1 MKYIYALLIFVPIA
15 VVAELAH
22 WSPTLIL
29 ISSALGMIP
38 LAGLLGEATEELAAA
53 MGPKL
58 GGFLNATLGNAAELI
73 ITIVALNAGKVAL
86 VQASITGSILGN
98 LLLILGLSMLLGGF
112 RHGLLKFDRTLAGV
126 SSTMMILAVIGL
138 IVPTVFAAIH
148 GEIHLAEDLE
158 KLSLGVAGVL
168 LLLYVLSVVFTFTAN
183 FKGRETGTVAP
194 GDEIVHH
201 HARWSPQ
208 VSIGILTAST
218 VTIVFL
224 SEFLVGAVEPVV
236 HEWGISEFF
245 IGIILVPIVGNVA
258 EHLVSVQMAMKNRMD
273 LSLSI
278 SLGSSMQI
286 ALFVAPLL
294 VFLSLFVGPDPM
306 NLLFNTFEVA
316 ALGVSVLIAALIS
329 LDGESHWLEGAQLL
343 AVYIILGIAFF
354 YLPTQPL

>member
-1 MKYIYALLIFVPIA
+1 LKYLYALLVFVPLA
-15 VVAELAH
+15 VVAKLAG
-22 WSPTLIL
+22 WSSSLIL

-38 LAGLLGEATEELAAA
+38 LAGLMGEATEELAVLT
-53 MGPKL
+53 GPKL

-73 ITIVALNAGKVAL
+73 ITLVALNAGKVTL

-98 LLLILGLSMLLGGF
+98 LLLILGLSMLLGGS
-112 RHGLLKFDRTLAGV
+112 RHGLLKFDRTMAGV
-126 SSTMMILAVIGL
+126 SATMMILAVIGL
-138 IVPTVFAAIH
+138 IVPTVFEAFH
-148 GEIHLAEDLE
+148 GPEHLAEDLE
-158 KLSLGVAGVL
+158 ALSLGVAGVL

-183 FKGRETGTVAP
+183 FRDRETGTAASGDKAP
-194 GDEIVHH
+194 HH
-201 HARWSPQ
+201 QAKWSLP
-208 VSIGILTAST
+208 VSGSVLAVST
-218 VTIVFL
+218 VAIVFL

-258 EHLVSVQMAMKNRMD
+258 EHLVGVQMAMKNRMD

-294 VFLSLFVGPDPM
+294 VFVSLFVGPEPM
-306 NLLFNTFEVA
+306 NLFFHPFEVIT
-316 ALGVSVLIAALIS
+316 LGVSVLIAALIS

-343 AVYIILGIAFF
+343 AVYAILGIAFF
-354 YLPTQPL
+354 FLPT

>member
-1 MKYIYALLIFVPIA
+1 LKYLYALLVFVPLA
-15 VVAELAH
+15 VVAELAG
-22 WSPTLIL
+22 WSSSLIL

-38 LAGLLGEATEELAAA
+38 LAGLMGEATEELAALT
-53 MGPKL
+53 GPKL

-73 ITIVALNAGKVAL
+73 ITIVALNAGKVTL

-98 LLLILGLSMLLGGF
+98 LLLILGLSMLLGSY

-126 SSTMMILAVIGL
+126 SATMMILAVIGL
-138 IVPTVFAAIH
+138 IVPTVFEAFH
-148 GEIHLAEDLE
+148 GPEHLAEDLE
-158 KLSLGVAGVL
+158 ALSLGVAGVL

-183 FKGRETGTVAP
+183 YQDRETRPAAP
-194 GDEIVHH
+194 GNEMVGHQ
-201 HARWSPQ
+201 ARWSLPL
-208 VSIGILTAST
+208 SGGILAAST
-218 VTIVFL
+218 IAIVFL

-258 EHLVSVQMAMKNRMD
+258 EHLVGVQMAMKNRMD

-294 VFLSLFVGPDPM
+294 VFVSLFVGPEPM
-306 NLLFNTFEVA
+306 NLFFHTFEVV

-343 AVYIILGIAFF
+343 AVYAILGLAFF
-354 YLPTQPL
+354 YLPT

>member
-1 MKYIYALLIFVPIA
+1 MKYIYALLIFVPLA

-22 WSPTLIL
+22 WSPSLIL

-38 LAGLLGEATEELAAA
+38 LAGLMGEATEELAVFT
-53 MGPKL
+53 GPKL

-73 ITIVALNAGKVAL
+73 ITIVALNAGKVTL

-112 RHGLLKFDRTLAGV
+112 KNGLLKFDRTMAGV

-138 IVPTVFAAIH
+138 IVPTVFYGFH
-148 GEIHLAEDLE
+148 GPEHLAEDLE
-158 KLSLGVAGVL
+158 NLSLGVAGVL
-168 LLLYVLSVVFTFTAN
+168 LLLYVLSVVFTFTAD
-183 FKGRETGTVAP
+183 FLGRETGTAAP
-194 GDEIVHH
+194 GDEIPPHE
-201 HARWSPQ
+201 ARWSVR
-208 VSIGILTAST
+208 VSVGVLAAST
-218 VTIVFL
+218 LVIVFL
-224 SEFLVGAVEPVV
+224 SEFLVGAIEPVV

-258 EHLVSVQMAMKNRMD
+258 EHLVGVQMAIKNRMD
-273 LSLSI
+273 LSLAI

-294 VFLSLFVGPDPM
+294 VFLSLFVGPEPM
-306 NLLFNTFEVA
+306 NLYFNTFEVVV
-316 ALGVSVLIAALIS
+316 LGVSVLIAALIS

-343 AVYIILGIAFF
+343 AVYAILGIAFF
-354 YLPTQPL
+354 FLPA

>member
-1 MKYIYALLIFVPIA
+1 LKYIYALLVFVPLA
-15 VVAELAH
+15 VVAELAG
-22 WSPTLIL
+22 WSSSLIL

-38 LAGLLGEATEELAAA
+38 LAGLMGEATEELAALT
-53 MGPKL
+53 GPKL

-73 ITIVALNAGKVAL
+73 ITIVALNAGKVTL

-98 LLLILGLSMLLGGF
+98 LLLILGLSMLLGGY
-112 RHGLLKFDRTLAGV
+112 RHGLLKFDRTMAGV
-126 SSTMMILAVIGL
+126 SATMMILAVIGL
-138 IVPTVFAAIH
+138 IVPTVFEAFH
-148 GEIHLAEDLE
+148 GPEHLAEDLE
-158 KLSLGVAGVL
+158 ALSLGVAGVL

-183 FKGRETGTVAP
+183 FRDRETETAASSDKTP
-194 GDEIVHH
+194 HH
-201 HARWSPQ
+201 QAKWSLP
-208 VSIGILTAST
+208 VSGSVLAVST
-218 VTIVFL
+218 LAIVFL

-258 EHLVSVQMAMKNRMD
+258 EHLVGVQMAMKNRMD

-294 VFLSLFVGPDPM
+294 VFVSLFVGPEPM
-306 NLLFNTFEVA
+306 NLFFHPFEVIT
-316 ALGVSVLIAALIS
+316 LGVSVLIAALIS

-343 AVYIILGIAFF
+343 AVYAILGIAFF
-354 YLPTQPL
+354 FLPT

>member
-1 MKYIYALLIFVPIA
+1 VKYLYILLIFIPLA

-22 WSPTLIL
+22 WSAGLIL
-29 ISSALGMIP
+29 ISSALSLIP
-38 LAGLLGEATEELAAA
+38 LAGLMGEATEELAVIT
-53 MGPKL
+53 GPKL

-73 ITIVALNAGKVAL
+73 ITIVALNAGKLTL

-112 RHGLLKFDRTLAGV
+112 KNGLLKFDRTMAGV
-126 SSTMMILAVIGL
+126 SATMMILAVISL
-138 IVPTVFAAIH
+138 IVPTVFEAFH
-148 GEIHLAEDLE
+148 GPEHLAEDLE
-158 KLSLGVAGVL
+158 ALSLGVAGVL
-168 LLLYVLSVVFTFTAN
+168 LLLYVLSVFFTFTAN
-183 FKGRETGTVAP
+183 FANSETGTVAP
-194 GDEIVHH
+194 GDEIPPHQP
-201 HARWSPQ
+201 RWSVPMS
-208 VSIGILTAST
+208 VGVLVAST
-218 VTIVFL
+218 VAIVFL

-258 EHLVSVQMAMKNRMD
+258 EHLVGVQMAIKNRME

-294 VFLSLFVGPDPM
+294 VFISLFVGPEPM
-306 NLLFNTFEVA
+306 NLYFNTFEVV

-343 AVYIILGIAFF
+343 AVYAILGIAFF
-354 YLPTQPL
+354 YLPA

>member
-1 MKYIYALLIFVPIA
+1 MKYLYALLVFVPLA
-15 VVAELAH
+15 VVAELAG
-22 WSPTLIL
+22 WSPGLIL

-38 LAGLLGEATEELAAA
+38 LAGLMGEATEELAALT
-53 MGPKL
+53 GPKL

-73 ITIVALNAGKVAL
+73 ITIVALNAGKVTL

-98 LLLILGLSMLLGGF
+98 LLLILGLSMLLGSY

-126 SSTMMILAVIGL
+126 SATMMILAVIGL
-138 IVPTVFAAIH
+138 IVPTVFEAFH
-148 GEIHLAEDLE
+148 GPEHLAEDLE
-158 KLSLGVAGVL
+158 ALSLGVAGVL

-183 FKGRETGTVAP
+183 YQDRETRPAAP
-194 GDEIVHH
+194 GNEMVGHQ
-201 HARWSPQ
+201 ARWSLPL
-208 VSIGILTAST
+208 SGGILAAST
-218 VTIVFL
+218 IAIVFL

-258 EHLVSVQMAMKNRMD
+258 EHLVGVQMAMKNRMD

-294 VFLSLFVGPDPM
+294 VFVSLFVGPEPM
-306 NLLFNTFEVA
+306 NLFFHTFEVV

-343 AVYIILGIAFF
+343 AVYAILGLAFF
-354 YLPTQPL
+354 YLPT

>member
-1 MKYIYALLIFVPIA
+1 MKFIYALLVFVPLA

-22 WSPTLIL
+22 WSPGLIL

-38 LAGLLGEATEELAAA
+38 LAGLMGEATEELAALT
-53 MGPKL
+53 GPKL

-73 ITIVALNAGKVAL
+73 ITIVALNAGKVTL

-98 LLLILGLSMLLGGF
+98 LLLILGFSMLLGGF
-112 RHGLLKFDRTLAGV
+112 RHGLLRFDRTMAGV
-126 SSTMMILAVIGL
+126 SATMMILAVIGL
-138 IVPTVFAAIH
+138 IVPTVFEAVH
-148 GEIHLAEDLE
+148 GPAHLAEDLE
-158 KLSLGVAGVL
+158 ALSLGVAGVL

-183 FKGRETGTVAP
+183 FKGRETGTAAP
-194 GDEIVHH
+194 GDEIAHH
-201 HARWSPQ
+201 QARWSLP
-208 VSIGILTAST
+208 VSSGVLAIST
-218 VTIVFL
+218 LAIVFL

-258 EHLVSVQMAMKNRMD
+258 EHLVGVQMALKNRMD

-278 SLGSSMQI
+278 SLGSSLQI

-294 VFLSLFVGPDPM
+294 VFLSLVVGPRPM
-306 NLLFNTFEVA
+306 NLYFNTFEVV

-343 AVYIILGIAFF
+343 AVYAILGIAFF
-354 YLPTQPL
+354 FLPA

>member
-1 MKYIYALLIFVPIA
+1 LKYLYILFIFVPLA

-22 WSPTLIL
+22 WSPGLIL
-29 ISSALGMIP
+29 VSSALGMIP
-38 LAGLLGEATEELAAA
+38 LAGLLGEATEELAAFT
-53 MGPKL
+53 GPKL

-73 ITIVALNAGKVAL
+73 ITIVALKAGQVTL

-98 LLLILGLSMLLGGF
+98 LLLILGFSMLLGGF
-112 RHGLLKFDRTLAGV
+112 KHGLLKFDRTMAGV

-138 IVPTVFAAIH
+138 IVPTVFHAVH
-148 GEIHLAEDLE
+148 GVEHLAEDLE
-158 KLSLGVAGVL
+158 KLSLGVSGVL
-168 LLLYVLSVVFTFTAN
+168 LLLYVLSVVFTFTAHTLN
-183 FKGRETGTVAP
+183 GESGTIAP
-194 GDEIVHH
+194 GDEIHRRE
-201 HARWSPQ
+201 AEWSLPLSAA
-208 VSIGILTAST
+208 VLAAST
-218 VTIVFL
+218 IAIVFL

-258 EHLVSVQMAMKNRMD
+258 EHLVGVQMAIKNRMD

-294 VFLSLFVGPDPM
+294 VFVSLFVGPQPM
-306 NLLFNTFEVA
+306 NLYFNTFEVA
-316 ALGVSVLIAALIS
+316 ALAVSVLIAALIS

-343 AVYIILGIAFF
+343 AVYAILAVAFF
-354 YLPTQPL
+354 YLPA

>member
-1 MKYIYALLIFVPIA
+1 LRYIYALLVFVPLA
-15 VVAELAH
+15 VVAELAG
-22 WSPTLIL
+22 WSPSLIL

-38 LAGLLGEATEELAAA
+38 LAGLMGEATEELAALT
-53 MGPKL
+53 GPKL

-73 ITIVALNAGKVAL
+73 ITIVALNAGKVTL

-98 LLLILGLSMLLGGF
+98 LLLILGLSMMLGSY

-126 SSTMMILAVIGL
+126 SATMMILAVIGL
-138 IVPTVFAAIH
+138 IVPTVFEAFH
-148 GEIHLAEDLE
+148 GPEHLAEDLE
-158 KLSLGVAGVL
+158 ALSLGVAGVL

-183 FKGRETGTVAP
+183 YQDRP
-194 GDEIVHH
+194 PDDEMAGHQ
-201 HARWSPQ
+201 ARWSLPL
-208 VSIGILTAST
+208 SGGILAAST
-218 VTIVFL
+218 IAIVFL

-258 EHLVSVQMAMKNRMD
+258 EHLVGVQMAMKNRMD

-294 VFLSLFVGPDPM
+294 VFISLFVGPQPM
-306 NLLFNTFEVA
+306 NLFFHTFEVV

-343 AVYIILGIAFF
+343 AVYAILGLAFF
-354 YLPTQPL
+354 YLPT